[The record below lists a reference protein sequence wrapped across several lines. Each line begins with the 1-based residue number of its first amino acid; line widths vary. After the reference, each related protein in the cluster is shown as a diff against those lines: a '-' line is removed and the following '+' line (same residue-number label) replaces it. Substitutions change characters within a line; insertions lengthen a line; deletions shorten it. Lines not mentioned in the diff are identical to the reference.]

1 MMEEMIP
8 ERWAHFRTW
17 DYHPSN
23 QNPIL
28 LLSLSP
34 QNECFVWGEVNVD
47 PKKYTTELISEKIIE
62 ASGDLRFKLNRIDPL
77 AGVNQPNTSTTV
89 IQDLNKLFQMF
100 KKQGFG
106 AGGRWEPYD
115 TKYHAT
121 RRGFL
126 AGRDN
131 IKHRLINAQKAKK
144 PFNNYIMNERTGMME
159 RLPTLWVSEKCR
171 VTLNSLYKWR
181 MEDGKPSQKWSHHC
195 TALEGIMKEKN
206 FKPKLDNEED
216 YMDKRKREYKNRSTT
231 NYFKC

>member
-1 MMEEMIP
+1 MREMIP
-8 ERWAHFRTW
+8 EKWTHFRTW

-47 PKKYTTELISEKIIE
+47 PKKNTTEIIAEKIID
-62 ASGDLRFKLNRIDPL
+62 ASGDLEFRLNRIDPL
-77 AGVNQPNTSTTV
+77 AGVNQPNTSTSV
-89 IQDLNKLFQMF
+89 IKDLNDLFRMY

-106 AGGRWEPYD
+106 TGGRWEPYD
-115 TKYHAT
+115 TKYHLS
-121 RRGFL
+121 RKGFL

-131 IKHRLINAQKAKK
+131 IKKRLINATKAKK
-144 PFNNYIMNERTGMME
+144 PFNNNILNERTGFKE
-159 RLPTLWVSEKCR
+159 VLPTLWVSDQCR

-206 FKPKLDNEED
+206 FKHRFNAAED
-216 YMDKRKREYKNRSTT
+216 EMDKRRREYKARLTT
-231 NYFKC
+231 NYFKV

>member
-1 MMEEMIP
+1 MIEMIP
-8 ERWAHFRTW
+8 PNWAHFRTW
-17 DYHPSN
+17 DYHPAN

-47 PKKYTTELISEKIIE
+47 PKKFTTELIAEKIID

-89 IQDLNKLFQMF
+89 IQDLNKLFQKF
-100 KKQGFG
+100 RKQGFG
-106 AGGRWEPYD
+106 TGGRWEPYD

-131 IKHRLINAQKAKK
+131 IKHRLINASKAKK
-144 PFNNYIMNERTGMME
+144 PFNNLIQNERTGFKE
-159 RLPTLWVSEKCR
+159 LLPTLWISERCR

-181 MEDGKPSQKWSHHC
+181 MEDGKPAQKWSHHC
-195 TALEGIMKEKN
+195 TALEGIMKEKL
-206 FKPKLDNEED
+206 FKPKVDNEED
-216 YMDKRKREYKNRSTT
+216 YLEKRRREYKSKSTSS
-231 NYFKC
+231 YFKM

>member
-1 MMEEMIP
+1 MEEMIP
-8 ERWAHFRTW
+8 ARWTHFRTW

-62 ASGDLRFKLNRIDPL
+62 ASGDLKFRLNRIDPL

-89 IQDLNKLFQMF
+89 IQDLNKLFKMF

-106 AGGRWEPYD
+106 SGGRWEPYD

-121 RRGFL
+121 RKGFL

-131 IKHRLINAQKAKK
+131 IKHRLINSTKAKK
-144 PFNNYIMNERTGMME
+144 PFNNIILNERTGLKE
-159 RLPTLWVSEKCR
+159 ELPTLWISEKCR

-181 MEDGKPSQKWSHHC
+181 MEDGKPGQKWSHHC
-195 TALEGIMKEKN
+195 TALEGIMKEKL
-206 FKPKLDNEED
+206 FKYKIDEEED
-216 YMDKRKREYKNRSTT
+216 EMDKRRRQHRNKTT
-231 NYFKC
+231 NSYFKI

>member
-1 MMEEMIP
+1 MLEMIP
-8 ERWAHFRTW
+8 ESWAHFRSW

-34 QNECFVWGEVNVD
+34 LNECFVWGEVNVD
-47 PKKYTTELISEKIIE
+47 PKKYTTEMIAEKIIE

-89 IQDLNKLFQMF
+89 IEDLNKLFKTF

-106 AGGRWEPYD
+106 TGGQWFPYD
-115 TKYHAT
+115 TKYHVAKT
-121 RRGFL
+121 GFL

-131 IKHRLINAQKAKK
+131 IKHRLINATKAKK
-144 PFNNYIMNERTGMME
+144 PFNNLILNERTNFKE
-159 RLPTLWVSEKCR
+159 RLPTIWISETCR

-181 MEDGKPSQKWSHHC
+181 MEDGKPGQKWSHHC
-195 TALEGIMKEKN
+195 TALEGIMKEKL
-206 FKPKLDNEED
+206 FKPKVDNTED
-216 YMDKRKREYKNRSTT
+216 YLDKRRREYKRRSTT
-231 NYFKC
+231 RYFKM

>member
-1 MMEEMIP
+1 MLGIIP
-8 ERWAHFRTW
+8 VRWAHFRTW

-34 QNECFVWGEVNVD
+34 QNECFVWDEVNVD
-47 PKKYTTELISEKIIE
+47 PKKNTTEIIAERIIE
-62 ASGDLRFKLNRIDPL
+62 ASGDYEFKLNRIDPL
-77 AGVNQPNTSTTV
+77 ASANQPQTSTTV
-89 IQDLNKLFQMF
+89 IQDLNVYF
-100 KKQGFG
+100 KTFKRQGFG
-106 AGGRWEPYD
+106 TGGIWRPYD

-131 IKHRLINAQKAKK
+131 IKRRLINATKAKK
-144 PFNNYIMNERTGMME
+144 PFNNLILNERTGFKE
-159 RLPTLWVSEKCR
+159 VLPTLWISERCR

-206 FKPKLDNEED
+206 FKPRIDSGED
-216 YMDKRKREYKNRSTT
+216 EMDKRRREYKQKTT
-231 NYFKC
+231 SSYFKL